1 MQDNMHLSGQL
12 SDWSINDLLHIM
24 EVTGRTGSLDIDGE
38 RRGRV
43 HFRDGRVTGAELTG
57 TKGSYLGTDQN
68 SVADVLYV
76 LSTMDSGTFAVGAAD
91 GPEAKGWAV
100 EEILTEIEALR
111 SLEGEVVDAG
121 LFEAAGVR
129 LVGQVEDPV
138 TIEPED
144 WHVLVALV
152 PAFTFSHLES
162 QFGRGTAVRIFHT
175 LHRLGVADVLASK
188 EEEPGWLDQIAV
200 GISTPTEMPTEADPA
215 KPEPEEVSS
224 DEKTSEVGSGEKE
237 GERRQTEVTGVAA
250 PASTI
255 LTEGVYDEIRRL
267 RNRVRDR

>member
-1 MQDNMHLSGQL
+1 MQLAGQL

-24 EVTGRTGSLDIDGE
+24 EVTNRSGSLDLEGE

-57 TKGSYLGTDQN
+57 TRGSYLGTDQN

-76 LSTMDSGTFAVGAAD
+76 LSTMDSGNFAVGAAD
-91 GPEAKGWAV
+91 GPETEGWTVA
-100 EEILTEIEALR
+100 EILAEVEALQ

-129 LVGQVEDPV
+129 LVGQVDDPV

-152 PAFTFSHLES
+152 PAFTFDHLES

-175 LHRLGVADVLASK
+175 LHRLGIADPTTS
-188 EEEPGWLDQIAV
+188 EEREPGWLDELAV
-200 GISTPTEMPTEADPA
+200 EISPPTDVRTETEPAMPN
-215 KPEPEEVSS
+215 PEEVSS
-224 DEKTSEVGSGEKE
+224 DEKTSEVESGEKK
-237 GERRQTEVTGVAA
+237 GGRRHAEITGVSA
-250 PASTI
+250 PASTT

-267 RNRVRDR
+267 RGRVRDG